1 MPGMRWEEISLLSR
15 KHSCRVSNNFP
26 LVNSMECRSQS
37 VTSLTHLFLRPY
49 RTQSN
54 RCAQCAAVNAPCRLN
69 MSKIIPDV
77 PLTSDDPLNF
87 AQRHT
92 IRQEL
97 NDMRIRYPIHLA
109 NVHSY
114 QDLMAIICPTG
125 RHYANLPPN
134 SQEAL
139 AWVRNVLAILRYTP
153 IGNTGR

>member
-1 MPGMRWEEISLLSR
+1 MVAPSQQHEMSLLI
-15 KHSCRVSNNFP
+15 
-26 LVNSMECRSQS
+26 
-37 VTSLTHLFLRPY
+37 TSLLCLTFRSY

-54 RCAQCAAVNAPCRLN
+54 KCAQCAAVNAPCQFD

-77 PLTSDDPLNF
+77 PLTSDVFLNF

-97 NDMRIRYPIHLA
+97 NDMRIRYPIHFA
-109 NVHSY
+109 NIRSY
-114 QDLMAIICPTG
+114 QHLMAIICPTG

>member
-1 MPGMRWEEISLLSR
+1 MSSEQHFPPNQQHRLPLLFS
-15 KHSCRVSNNFP
+15 HTLAMLN
-26 LVNSMECRSQS
+26 L
-37 VTSLTHLFLRPY
+37 Y

-54 RCAQCAAVNAPCRLN
+54 KCAQCAAVNEPCQFN
-69 MSKIIPDV
+69 MARILPDV
-77 PLTSDDPLNF
+77 PLMSDDPLDF

-92 IRQEL
+92 IRREL
-97 NDMRIRYPIHLA
+97 NEMREQYPVHLA